1 MMKNPI
7 FIALDVNEWGKALE
21 LAQELSPLAGGF
33 KVGPRLSLKATP
45 LEWQKLA
52 DYGPIFYDPKFYD
65 IPNTMVESLRA
76 CADKGISYVTIHAG
90 SGLKAMS
97 QVAKLEQE
105 LNTSQFFK
113 VLGVTVLTSFD
124 GTQNPIPGF
133 TGTSLDDAVLTLTDL
148 VAESGLTGVVCAG
161 HEVSKVKYVHPDFF
175 TVVPG
180 IRLKEDSID
189 DQARVLEPQ
198 KALELGADAIVVGRS
213 VINEAYPKA
222 KLQKYLDL
230 LR

>member
-1 MMKNPI
+1 MKNPI

-21 LAQELSPLAGGF
+21 LAQELGPYVGGF

-45 LEWQKLA
+45 MEWQKLA
-52 DYGPIFYDPKFYD
+52 QHGPIFYDPKFYD
-65 IPNTMVESLRA
+65 IPNTMLESLRA

-90 SGLKAMS
+90 SGLKAME

-105 LNTSQFFK
+105 ICRQQFFK
-113 VLGVTVLTSFD
+113 VLCVTVLTSFD
-124 GTQNPIPGF
+124 GSDNPIPGF
-133 TGTSLDDAVLTLTDL
+133 VGSTVNEAVLTLSDL
-148 VAESGLTGVVCAG
+148 VAQSGLTGLVCAG
-161 HEVSKVKYVHPDFF
+161 HEVAKIKAVHPELFA
-175 TVVPG
+175 VVPG
-180 IRLKEDSID
+180 IRLLEDSVD

-198 KALELGADAIVVGRS
+198 KAMELGADALVVGRS